1 MRPNA
6 ITLHSLRTMVAC
18 LVMQRRHM
26 LAVALCQ
33 CVADPDQ
40 ATALAI
46 AKVKERESA
55 TREQSATFVATL
67 TLVATRPRAQLDVT
81 SHDPDDVYYLWEPA
95 LLEFVAHLHTARAPG
110 SPVAVAALELLADA
124 KRSIHVEQ
132 QARVE
137 FVNDLQAQLCRRV
150 LAAAMGGD

>member
-1 MRPNA
+1 
-6 ITLHSLRTMVAC
+6 
-18 LVMQRRHM
+18 MQR
-26 LAVALCQ
+26 
-33 CVADPDQ
+33 
-40 ATALAI
+40 
-46 AKVKERESA
+46 E
-55 TREQSATFVATL
+55 
-67 TLVATRPRAQLDVT
+67 RAQLDVT
-81 SHDPDDVYYLWEPA
+81 SHDPDDVHYLWEPA